1 MIIDKKQQW
10 KKRVE
15 LMQYFYSCLIKDLNN
30 KQIIANVLKYKFD
43 SEQNK
48 VIRFFAENVQTI
60 KTKIKSLLKVTWT
73 WERLG
78 LILRAISCLAYC
90 EFFCLKLPKAI
101 VIDQALVTCDHYAQN
116 EDKSFLNAILD
127 KLLV

>member
-1 MIIDKKQQW
+1 
-10 KKRVE
+10 
-15 LMQYFYSCLIKDLNN
+15 MQYFYSCLIKDLNN

-73 WERLG
+73 
-78 LILRAISCLAYC
+78 
-90 EFFCLKLPKAI
+90 
-101 VIDQALVTCDHYAQN
+101 
-116 EDKSFLNAILD
+116 
-127 KLLV
+127 